1 MTKVPEQG
9 GAQQLTLIACL
20 AVCTLGPLSGI
31 TQTAMPPVLPKIAEH
46 FSAIANAGL
55 LARAMMTGLSV
66 AMVFGALASGFLA
79 ERLGQ
84 LRLMFICLAL
94 YAASGLAS
102 FFIDNLYVLVALRV
116 VLGLA
121 NSAMGVVGTA
131 ILATR
136 LSGHR
141 RDKWMGLFVT
151 IGTVTSLVWVYL
163 AGVLGAIDWRLI
175 FLLQLLA
182 VPVALLIG
190 LTVSGDAPR
199 GAAGAATVGG
209 GEIPVAMTLFGLL
222 CGGIGSSVFI
232 FLPFHLHDIGIADPK
247 KIGLLLMIS
256 TAAGVATAL
265 SFGWIRTRLAALQV
279 FVGGFALTGAGLLLA
294 LATSSYA
301 AMAAALAVYGA
312 GFGVVTP
319 NLFSACSAA
328 TRMELRTRVLGFM
341 RAGFYAGPLLAQFPL
356 EAIVRQGGPGAALT
370 TLGLMALAAAALFV
384 VFRAYFVPLPEE
396 LAARPAKT
404 SD

>member
-1 MTKVPEQG
+1 MASVPG
-9 GAQQLTLIACL
+9 SAAARQLTLIACL

-31 TQTAMPPVLPKIAEH
+31 TQTALPPILPKIAEH
-46 FSAIANAGL
+46 FAAIPNAGL
-55 LARAMMTGLSV
+55 LSRLMMTGLSV

-84 LRLMFICLAL
+84 LRLLYICLGL
-94 YAASGLAS
+94 FAASGLAS
-102 FFIDNLYVLVALRV
+102 FFVDNIYFLVAMRM

-136 LSGHR
+136 LSGNR
-141 RDKWMGLFVT
+141 RDKWLGLFVT
-151 IGTVTSLVWVYL
+151 IGTVMSLVWVSL

-182 VPVALLIG
+182 IPAAVFIGLSVSADAPVA
-190 LTVSGDAPR
+190 
-199 GAAGAATVGG
+199 AAGAKSEGG
-209 GEIPVAMTLFGLL
+209 QIPVAMTLFGLV
-222 CGGIGSSVFI
+222 CGGIGSSVII
-232 FLPFHLHDIGIADPK
+232 FLPFHLNDIGFGDPK

-256 TAAGVATAL
+256 SAAGVVTAL
-265 SFGWIRTRLAALQV
+265 SYGWLRSAIAAIPV
-279 FVGGFALTGAGLLLA
+279 FVGGFVLTGAGLLAALTTSNFLA
-294 LATSSYA
+294 LAV
-301 AMAAALAVYGA
+301 ALAIYGA

-328 TRMELRTRVLGFM
+328 TRMEMRTRVLGFM

-356 EAIVRQGGPGAALT
+356 EAILKRGGPSAALA
-370 TLGLMALAAAALFV
+370 TLGTAGLAAAALFV
-384 VFRAYFVPLPEE
+384 VFRGRFRPLPE
-396 LAARPAKT
+396 
-404 SD
+404 

>member
-1 MTKVPEQG
+1 MASTPDVNP
-9 GAQQLTLIACL
+9 ARQLTLIACL

-31 TQTAMPPVLPKIAEH
+31 TQTALPPVLPKIAEH
-46 FSAIANAGL
+46 FSAIPDAGL

-84 LRLMFICLAL
+84 LRLAYICLAL
-94 YAASGLAS
+94 YAGSGLAS
-102 FFIDNLYVLVALRV
+102 FFVDNLYFLVAMRV
-116 VLGLA
+116 VLGFA
-121 NSAMGVVGTA
+121 NSVVGVVGTA

-136 LSGHR
+136 LSDHR
-141 RDKWMGLFVT
+141 RDKWLGLFVT
-151 IGTVTSLVWVYL
+151 IGTVMSLVWVSL

-182 VPVALLIG
+182 VPAALFIG
-190 LTVSGDAPR
+190 LTVSADAPVAAG
-199 GAAGAATVGG
+199 GAAKSEG
-209 GEIPVAMTLFGLL
+209 GEIPVAMTLFGLV

-232 FLPFHLHDIGIADPK
+232 FLPFHLHDIGLGDPK

-256 TAAGVATAL
+256 SAAGVIAAL
-265 SFGWIRTRLAALQV
+265 SYGWLRQVMAAIPV
-279 FVGGFALTGAGLLLA
+279 FVGGFVLTGAGLLAA
-294 LATSSYA
+294 LATSNYA
-301 AMAAALAVYGA
+301 VLAVALAVYGA

-328 TRMELRTRVLGFM
+328 TRMEMRTRVLGFM

-356 EAIVRQGGPGAALT
+356 EAILKRGGPGASLA
-370 TLGLMALAAAALFV
+370 TLGMASLAAAALFV
-384 VFRAYFVPLPEE
+384 VFRGRFRPLPE
-396 LAARPAKT
+396 
-404 SD
+404 